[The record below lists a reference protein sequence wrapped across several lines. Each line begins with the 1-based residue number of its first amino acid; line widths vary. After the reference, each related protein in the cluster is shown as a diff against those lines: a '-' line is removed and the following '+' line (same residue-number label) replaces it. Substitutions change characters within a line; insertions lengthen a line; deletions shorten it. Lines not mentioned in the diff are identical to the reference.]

1 MFFIYFYFI
10 FVKLINAIPPTNE
23 FVGFLARFCDWI
35 DDYCDLTLD
44 VIIKKLGKEA
54 NVLDVEKV
62 KENIDKI

>member
-1 MFFIYFYFI
+1 
-10 FVKLINAIPPTNE
+10 
-23 FVGFLARFCDWI
+23 VGFLARFCDWI